1 MKNSFDAKGAGT
13 CATKDPMSD
22 AASDRFLHQ
31 GQLPLRGI
39 KVVELS
45 HMIMGPAAGLVLAD
59 LGAEVIKV
67 EPVEG
72 DRTRGLHGAGSGFFP
87 VFNRN
92 KQSLAVDLK
101 SAEGRAIVQKLARQA
116 DMLVENFRDD
126 SLVQYGL
133 DFATLSAANP
143 RLIYVS
149 LKGFLSGPY
158 QRRTALDE
166 VVQMMGGLAYVN
178 GGANT
183 PQRVPSSVNDILGG
197 TFAAVGALAAL
208 NERHLTG
215 KGTHVRAGLFENNL
229 LLVAQFIAQYQLTG
243 AAMKPVGAERSPAWG
258 IYDIFDTADG
268 GRVFV
273 AVVTDG
279 QWQMFAREFLPA
291 EWATD
296 PRLLTAKDRQAA
308 RPWLVPAVSDILKK
322 WTTEDLVRRFE
333 ALGITYGPIRQP
345 HELLDDPHLTA
356 GGALLPTTM
365 PDGRTL
371 STAALPIEF
380 DGRKTGMRNAP
391 PAIGEHT
398 MAILQSLGM
407 TESQIAGLHEAGI
420 VRH

>member
-1 MKNSFDAKGAGT
+1 MT
-13 CATKDPMSD
+13 
-22 AASDRFLHQ
+22 AAAPERFLEDS
-31 GQLPLRGI
+31 QLPLRGI
-39 KVVELS
+39 RVLELS

-72 DRTRGLHGAGSGFFP
+72 DRTRRLKGSGSGYFP

-101 SAEGRAIVQKLARQA
+101 SAEGQALVRKLALQA

-126 SLVQYGL
+126 SLAQYGL
-133 DFATLSAANP
+133 DYPTLAAANP
-143 RLIYVS
+143 RLIYIS

-158 QRRTALDE
+158 KQRTALDE
-166 VVQMMGGLAYVN
+166 VVQMMGGLAYIN
-178 GGANT
+178 GGTDA
-183 PQRVPSSVNDILGG
+183 PQRVAASVNDILGG
-197 TFAAVGALAAL
+197 TFGVVGALAAL
-208 NERHLTG
+208 NERHRTG
-215 KGTHVRAGLFENNL
+215 KGTHVRSGLFENNL

-243 AAMKPVGAERSPAWG
+243 SAPKPMGAERRPPWG
-258 IYDIFDTADG
+258 VYDIFATADG

-273 AVVTDG
+273 AVVSDG
-279 QWQMFAREFLPA
+279 QWQTFAREFLPP

-296 PRLLTAKDRQAA
+296 PRLLTAMDREAA
-308 RPWLVPAVSDILKK
+308 RPWLVPGVGEVLKQ
-322 WTTEDLVRRFE
+322 WAMVDLCAALDRF
-333 ALGITYGPIRQP
+333 GITYGPIRQP

-365 PDGRTL
+365 PDGKTL

-380 DGRKTGMRNAP
+380 DGRKTGLRHAP

-407 TESQIAGLHEAGI
+407 TESQIAGLQAAGI